1 MTERPTDPELAA
13 AIELARRLSRRRFL
27 TRMGVGAGVV
37 ALGPT
42 FLAACGSDD
51 DGGSGG
57 SGSGGSGGGSGDSKL
72 NISNWT
78 AYIDQSDDGDF
89 TASGTTIDR
98 FQQATGIA
106 VTYKED
112 YNDND
117 EYFNKNFSPIL
128 GTGKTLAAD
137 IVMPTYWMAAR
148 IIGLDWVEELPLD
161 DIPNHANLLD
171 SYLDLEW
178 NPGATKHMPWQ
189 AGITGIAWNPELT
202 GGDLTSI
209 NDLFDE
215 KLKGQVSFLT
225 ELRDSVGLTMF
236 GMGADPA
243 EANVDEI
250 NAALDKIEEATQS
263 GQILKFTGNEYLRSL
278 ENGDVAACVA
288 WSGDIAQLDPELGIK
303 FAIPEEG
310 GMQWFDTM
318 VVPKGAPNVPAAA
331 KWMDFVYDPE
341 NAAAITEYVQYLS
354 PVKGVREA
362 LEAKGGDA
370 AALAESTLLFPD
382 DETLS
387 RLAVFGSLEQ
397 DDEID
402 IQARFNDITG

>member
-1 MTERPTDPELAA
+1 MSERPIDPELAA
-13 AIELARRLSRRRFL
+13 AIDLARRLSRRRFL
-27 TRMGVGAGVV
+27 TRMGLGAGAV

-42 FLAACGSDD
+42 LLAACGGS
-51 DGGSGG
+51 SGG
-57 SGSGGSGGGSGDSKL
+57 SEGSGGGGSGDTEL

-78 AYIDQSDDGDF
+78 AYIDQDDDGNAK
-89 TASGTTIDR
+89 ASGTTIDR
-98 FQQATGIA
+98 FQEATGIS

-128 GTGKTLAAD
+128 GKGKTLAAD
-137 IVMPTYWMAAR
+137 IVCPTYWMAAR

-171 SYLDLEW
+171 SYLDLAW
-178 NPGATKHMPWQ
+178 DPGATKHMPWQ
-189 AGITGIAWNPELT
+189 AGITGIAWNPKLT
-202 GGDLTSI
+202 GGDITSI
-209 NDLFDE
+209 EDLYDS
-215 KLKGQVSFLT
+215 KLKGKVSFLT
-225 ELRDSVGLTMF
+225 EMRDSVGLTMF

-243 EANVDEI
+243 DADLDEI
-250 NAALDKIEEATQS
+250 NAALDKIEGATSS

-278 ENGDVAACVA
+278 ENGDIAACIA
-288 WSGDIAQLDPELGIK
+288 WSGDIAQLDPELGIQ

-341 NAAAITEYVQYLS
+341 NAAAITEYVQYVS
-354 PVKGVREA
+354 PVKGVKEA
-362 LEAKGGDA
+362 LEA
-370 AALAESTLLFPD
+370 
-382 DETLS
+382 
-387 RLAVFGSLEQ
+387 FG
-397 DDEID
+397 
-402 IQARFNDITG
+402 ITGMTVSEA

>member
-1 MTERPTDPELAA
+1 MAERPTDPELAA

-27 TRMGVGAGVV
+27 TRAGLGMGAV

-42 FLAACGSDD
+42 LLAACGSD
-51 DGGSGG
+51 GGSE
-57 SGSGGSGGGSGDSKL
+57 GGSGGGGGGGGSDALS
-72 NISNWT
+72 ISNWT
-78 AYIDQSDDGDF
+78 AYIDQDDSGNF
-89 TASGTTIDR
+89 SASGSTIDR
-98 FQQATGIA
+98 FQQASGVK

-112 YNDND
+112 FNDND

-128 GTGKTLAAD
+128 GKGETLAAD

-161 DIPNHANLLD
+161 DIPNHANLVE

-189 AGITGIAWNPELT
+189 AGITGIAWNPALT
-202 GGDLTSI
+202 GRDLTSV
-209 NDLFDE
+209 NDLYDE
-215 KLKGQVSFLT
+215 EFAGKVTMLT

-236 GMGADPA
+236 GMGADPSA
-243 EANVDEI
+243 ANLDDI
-250 NAALDKIEEATQS
+250 NAALDKIEEATNG

-318 VVPKGAPNVPAAA
+318 VVPKGAPNVAAA
-331 KWMDFVYDPE
+331 AQWMDFVYDPE
-341 NAAAITEYVQYLS
+341 NAARITEYVQYLS
-354 PVKGVREA
+354 PVQGVREA
-362 LEAKGGDA
+362 LEAMGGDA
-370 AALAESTLLFPD
+370 AALAENVLLFPD
-382 DETLS
+382 DETTS
-387 RLAVFGSLEQ
+387 RLQVFGELAEE
-397 DDEID
+397 DEIEV
-402 IQARFNDITG
+402 QSRFNDITG